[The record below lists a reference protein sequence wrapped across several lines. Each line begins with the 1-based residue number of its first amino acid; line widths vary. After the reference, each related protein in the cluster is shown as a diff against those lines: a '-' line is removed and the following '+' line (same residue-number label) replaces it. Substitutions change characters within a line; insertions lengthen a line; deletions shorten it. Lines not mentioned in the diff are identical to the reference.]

1 MADVAKKYSLA
12 DHCLIN
18 AATEI
23 SVTRLRAASVM
34 EDALATFKDVLPAC
48 TRENIYIG
56 ALADAC
62 EALMQHYRPKRSS
75 AELTAAW
82 FDLNSAL
89 EKIHRWKH
97 AQAMAAW
104 QHSKEQGK

>member
-1 MADVAKKYSLA
+1 MADELFTKFSLD

-23 SVTRLRAASVM
+23 GVGKFTEPTVM
-34 EDALATFKDVLPAC
+34 QDALATFKDVLPFA
-48 TRENIYIG
+48 TRENRLIG

-62 EALMQHYRPKRSS
+62 EQMIEHYRPKHSS

-82 FDLNSAL
+82 FDLASAL

-97 AQAMAAW
+97 AQAMAAR
-104 QHSKEQGK
+104 QQKLEKK